1 MEIITLVIIALSI
14 LSIGLGLLLGLFRGF
29 GNSLLRLALI
39 VACIIFAFIFKGTL
53 TNFILNYKIN
63 DVTIEAT
70 IIQSIPEEYRNV
82 SEIIIP
88 ILKILAG
95 IIAFLIIFIV
105 LQIITY
111 IVFKILKIFINKIGK
126 KNKLFGLIVGGVQG
140 VLVALTLCVPLSGL
154 INNVNKISNTKVY
167 DNEKKE
173 DVCLID
179 LSKFDEST
187 NLGLN
192 KYPSSDI
199 GKIYINNFDF
209 LFKMLSSTTN
219 ANNEKITLDGQIDA
233 LVSTVKIAN
242 EVMKISNVDFSS
254 GLNANNVSDVTDML
268 RNLQTI
274 KDSLDD
280 ESINTINQLVNTIA
294 NNISDEANVD
304 LSDFDLGTINF
315 NTEANV
321 IDEVYKASSSENID
335 DVDFT
340 DLINNLKDSTLILP
354 LVSSSDVVV
363 DVNDTKK
370 EEIKGT
376 IDSLSD
382 CDEKTKEDLRKLFNI
397 AE

>member
-14 LSIGLGLLLGLFRGF
+14 LSIGLGLLFGLFRGF
-29 GNSLLRLALI
+29 GNSLLRLGLI
-39 VACIIFAFIFKGTL
+39 VVSIIFAFIFKGTL

-105 LQIITY
+105 LQVITY

-154 INNVNKISNTKVY
+154 INNVNKISNIKVY

-173 DVCLID
+173 EVALID
-179 LSKFDEST
+179 VSQFDESF

-192 KYPSSDI
+192 KYPSSFI
-199 GKIYINNFDF
+199 GKIYIENFDF

-219 ANNEKITLDGQIDA
+219 SNNETITLDGQIDA

-294 NNISDEANVD
+294 SNITDEANID
-304 LSDFDLGTINF
+304 LSDFDLSTINF
-315 NTEANV
+315 TTEANI
-321 IDEVYKASSSENID
+321 IDEVYKASNSENID

-340 DLINNLKDSTLILP
+340 NLINNLKDSTLILP

-363 DVNDTKK
+363 DVNATKK

-376 IDSLSD
+376 IDALSD
-382 CDEKTKEDLRKLFNI
+382 CDDKTKEDLRKLFNI
-397 AE
+397 TE

>member
-14 LSIGLGLLLGLFRGF
+14 LSIGLGLLFGLFRGF
-29 GNSLLRLALI
+29 GNSLLRLGLI
-39 VACIIFAFIFKGTL
+39 VVSIIFAFIFKGTL

-154 INNVNKISNTKVY
+154 INNVNKISNIKVY

-173 DVCLID
+173 EVALID
-179 LSKFDEST
+179 VSQFDESL
-187 NLGLN
+187 NLG
-192 KYPSSDI
+192 
-199 GKIYINNFDF
+199 YIENFDF

-219 ANNEKITLDGQIDA
+219 SNNETVTLDGQIDA

-294 NNISDEANVD
+294 SNITDEANID
-304 LSDFDLGTINF
+304 LSNFDLSTINF
-315 NTEANV
+315 TTEANI
-321 IDEVYKASSSENID
+321 IDEVYKASNSENID

-340 DLINNLKDSTLILP
+340 NLINNLKDSTLILP

-363 DVNDTKK
+363 DVNATKK

-376 IDSLSD
+376 IAALSD
-382 CDEKTKEDLRKLFNI
+382 CDDKTKEDLKKLFNI
-397 AE
+397 TE

>member
-39 VACIIFAFIFKGTL
+39 VACIIFAFIFKDTL
-53 TNFILNYKIN
+53 TNFILNFKIN
-63 DVTIEAT
+63 DITIEES
-70 IIQSIPEEYRNV
+70 IIQSIPEEYKNV

-95 IIAFLIIFIV
+95 IITFLIIFIV
-105 LQIITY
+105 LQIITF
-111 IVFKILKIFINKIGK
+111 IIFKILKIFINKIGK
-126 KNKLFGLIVGGVQG
+126 KNKLFGLIVGTVQG
-140 VLVALTLCVPLSGL
+140 ILVALTICVPLSGL
-154 INNVNKISNTKVY
+154 INNVNKISNIKVY

-233 LVSTVKIAN
+233 LVSTVRIAN

-254 GLNANNVSDVTDML
+254 GLNANNVNDVTDML

-304 LSDFDLGTINF
+304 LSDFDLSTINF

-321 IDEVYKASSSENID
+321 IDEVYKASSSENIN

>member
-29 GNSLLRLALI
+29 GNSLLRLGLI
-39 VACIIFAFIFKGTL
+39 VVSIIFAFIFKDTL

-95 IIAFLIIFIV
+95 IITFLIIFIV
-105 LQIITY
+105 LQIITF
-111 IVFKILKIFINKIGK
+111 IIFKILKIFINKIGK
-126 KNKLFGLIVGGVQG
+126 KNKLFGLIVGTVQG
-140 VLVALTLCVPLSGL
+140 ILVALTICVPLSGL
-154 INNVNKISNTKVY
+154 INNVNKISNIKVY

-173 DVCLID
+173 EVALID
-179 LSKFDEST
+179 VSQFDESL

-192 KYPSSDI
+192 KYPSSFI
-199 GKIYINNFDF
+199 GKIYIENFDF

-233 LVSTVKIAN
+233 LVSTVSIAN

-254 GLNANNVSDVTDML
+254 GLNANNVNDVTDML

-304 LSDFDLGTINF
+304 LSDFDLSTINF

>member
-39 VACIIFAFIFKGTL
+39 VACIIFAFIFKDTL
-53 TNFILNYKIN
+53 TNFILNFKIN
-63 DVTIEAT
+63 DITIEES
-70 IIQSIPEEYRNV
+70 IIQSIPEEYKNV

-95 IIAFLIIFIV
+95 IITFLIIFIV
-105 LQIITY
+105 LQIITF
-111 IVFKILKIFINKIGK
+111 IIFKILKIFINKIGK
-126 KNKLFGLIVGGVQG
+126 KNKLFGLIVGTVQG
-140 VLVALTLCVPLSGL
+140 ILVALTICVPLSGL
-154 INNVNKISNTKVY
+154 INNVNKISNIKVY

-233 LVSTVKIAN
+233 LVSTVSIAN

-254 GLNANNVSDVTDML
+254 GLNANNVNDVTDML

-304 LSDFDLGTINF
+304 LSDFDLSTINF